1 MKTQISMLAC
11 LFSLSMEIM
20 MTQLEWYDTV
30 LLPSNMDIFFVPSK
44 LCIFTEIMCMM
55 GCQLSLKQLCFL
67 LLVVG
72 QSLSH
77 RYSFGLQSCKLF
89 WKDGPWWLW
98 RWPNS
103 SLSCTHKKS
112 ALLQLQGMTYV

>member
-1 MKTQISMLAC
+1 V
-11 LFSLSMEIM
+11 
-20 MTQLEWYDTV
+20 YDGM
-30 LLPSNMDIFFVPSK
+30 SAFFE
-44 LCIFTEIMCMM
+44 T
-55 GCQLSLKQLCFL
+55 FL

-103 SLSCTHKKS
+103 SLSRTHKKG
-112 ALLQLQGMTYV
+112 ALLQLHVMTYVQHANFIAFYYFRA